1 LPGRDRHR
9 AAIVAHLQDPMPPIL
24 DPAGNPKSAASNV
37 ISIRALKA
45 HCATCSM
52 RELCLPIGFTPD
64 AMRDLEALIT
74 VRRRFKKGESV
85 FNSGDRFA
93 ALYAIRS
100 GSCKLTIQSEDGRE
114 QVSGY
119 HIMGDIM
126 GFDGIGSGQHGGWAI
141 ALEDTEVC
149 VIPFEH
155 LEELCQRSAPLQ
167 HNLHRLLSREVTRD
181 ENLLLVLGS
190 MRAEERVVAF
200 LLDLSNRYR
209 QRGYSSTEFVL
220 RMTRDEI
227 GSYLGLTLET
237 VSRVF
242 SHLQAEG
249 AIEVEKRAV
258 KLVNPAALRAMMNER
273 EGASGSDTK

>member
-1 LPGRDRHR
+1 
-9 AAIVAHLQDPMPPIL
+9 
-24 DPAGNPKSAASNV
+24 
-37 ISIRALKA
+37 
-45 HCATCSM
+45 M
-52 RELCLPIGFTPD
+52 RELCLPIGLTSD

-74 VRRRFKKGESV
+74 VRRRFQKGESV

-126 GFDGIGSGQHGGWAI
+126 GFDGIGSGRHGAWAT

-149 VIPFEH
+149 EIPFEH
-155 LEELCQRSAPLQ
+155 LEALCQRLAPLQ

-242 SHLQAEG
+242 SHLQAQG
-249 AIEVEKRAV
+249 AIEVEKKAV

-273 EGASGSDTK
+273 E

>member
-1 LPGRDRHR
+1 MHP
-9 AAIVAHLQDPMPPIL
+9 IPDPRF
-24 DPAGNPKSAASNV
+24 DPKGSNV
-37 ISIRALKA
+37 TSIRDLRA

-52 RELCLPIGFTPD
+52 RELCMPIGLGSD
-64 AMRDLEALIT
+64 AMRELDALIT
-74 VRRRFKKGESV
+74 IRRRFKKGEAV
-85 FNSGDRFA
+85 FHRGNRFA
-93 ALYAIRS
+93 ALYAIRF
-100 GSCKLTIQSEDGRE
+100 GSCKVTVSSEYGRE

-119 HIMGDIM
+119 HITGDIL
-126 GFDGIGSGQHGGWAI
+126 GFDGIGSGRHGGHAI

-149 VIPFEH
+149 EIAFER
-155 LEELCQRSAPLQ
+155 LEELCQRLAPLQ
-167 HNLHRLLSREVTRD
+167 HNLHRLLSREVTRG

-242 SHLQAEG
+242 SQLQEQE
-249 AIEVEKRAV
+249 AIKVEKKAV
-258 KLVNPAALRAMMNER
+258 QLVNLAALRAMMDER
-273 EGASGSDTK
+273 E

>member
-1 LPGRDRHR
+1 MH
-9 AAIVAHLQDPMPPIL
+9 PIP
-24 DPAGNPKSAASNV
+24 DSPIKQEGMVSNV
-37 ISIRALKA
+37 ISIRDLRV

-52 RELCLPIGFTPD
+52 RELCLPIGLAPD
-64 AMRDLEALIT
+64 VMRELDALIT
-74 VRRRFKKGESV
+74 VRRHFNKGESV
-85 FNSGDRFA
+85 FNCGDRFA

-100 GSCKLTIQSEDGRE
+100 GSCKITVPSEDGRE

-126 GFDGIGSGQHGGWAI
+126 GFDGIGDGRHGGQAI

-149 VIPFEH
+149 EIPFAH
-155 LEELCQRSAPLQ
+155 LEELCQLQAPLQ
-167 HNLHRLLSREVTRD
+167 HNLHRLLSREITRD

-200 LLDLSNRYR
+200 LLNLSHRYR

-220 RMTRDEI
+220 RMTRGEI

-242 SHLQAEG
+242 SHLQEQG
-249 AIEVEKRAV
+249 AIKVENKV
-258 KLVNPAALRAMMNER
+258 VQLLNLPALRAMMDENE
-273 EGASGSDTK
+273 